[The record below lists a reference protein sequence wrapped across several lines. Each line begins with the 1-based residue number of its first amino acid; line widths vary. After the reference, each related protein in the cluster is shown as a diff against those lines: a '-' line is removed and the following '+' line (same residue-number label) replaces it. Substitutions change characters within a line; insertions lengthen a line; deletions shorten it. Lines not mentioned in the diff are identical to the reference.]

1 MTFTTYRVAV
11 VGLGA
16 VGLRMIGNME
26 THNRFNPVVGFDTS
40 PTARA
45 ALAEQSPGVSSVSD
59 FQTLLERDD
68 IDVLYVS
75 TPPASHAHYVRQGI
89 AKGWKIFCEKPLG
102 VDVADSERL
111 AEEMNASGLG
121 QAVNFVYSGAPAALR
136 ARQLISEGVIGDI
149 VGAELDV
156 RLSRWPR
163 AFQAN
168 AHWLSKRAE
177 GGFTREMISHHAYL
191 TLMLLGKPSLNGQV
205 LAHFEPDEGAESVM
219 MAVWDT
225 GAGRVTVSGAVGGNR
240 QDTVSYR
247 ILGSK
252 GCLRFDNWYS
262 LLLENTDGSEA
273 ILDTNERAPAA
284 AYQGQL
290 DQLSH
295 QFDTD
300 EKRLASFDDA
310 LTVQKLIEG
319 MVA

>member
-1 MTFTTYRVAV
+1 
-11 VGLGA
+11 
-16 VGLRMIGNME
+16 ME

-45 ALAEQSPGVSSVSD
+45 ALTEQSPGVSSVSD

-163 AFQAN
+163 AFQA
-168 AHWLSKRAE
+168 
-177 GGFTREMISHHAYL
+177 
-191 TLMLLGKPSLNGQV
+191 
-205 LAHFEPDEGAESVM
+205 
-219 MAVWDT
+219 
-225 GAGRVTVSGAVGGNR
+225 
-240 QDTVSYR
+240 
-247 ILGSK
+247 
-252 GCLRFDNWYS
+252 
-262 LLLENTDGSEA
+262 
-273 ILDTNERAPAA
+273 
-284 AYQGQL
+284 
-290 DQLSH
+290 
-295 QFDTD
+295 
-300 EKRLASFDDA
+300 
-310 LTVQKLIEG
+310 
-319 MVA
+319 